1 MLENAQDD
9 LNNNNTNEQSKED
22 EAKKKRGN
30 EFDIFFLSLFQS
42 NGLL

>member
-30 EFDIFFLSLFQS
+30 KDTFCFLLSISFQS
-42 NGLL
+42 I